1 MCFFPLHFT
10 SLILVVEMPVTDN
23 SGDFGDVDGDFD
35 DVDGDF
41 GDVDGDVDDDVTC
54 TNNGLVFVRFS
65 RTVVRFIN

>member
-1 MCFFPLHFT
+1 
-10 SLILVVEMPVTDN
+10 MPVTDN

-65 RTVVRFIN
+65 RTVVRCIN